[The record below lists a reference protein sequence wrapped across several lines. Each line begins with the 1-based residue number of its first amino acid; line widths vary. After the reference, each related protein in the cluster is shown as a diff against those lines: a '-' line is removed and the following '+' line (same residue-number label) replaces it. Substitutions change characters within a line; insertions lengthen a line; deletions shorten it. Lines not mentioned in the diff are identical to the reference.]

1 MDDATR
7 NSALDLV
14 MAIVAVAALVIGL
27 TSMLLGKIMAWWDAW
42 SVNRSQVVMSPA
54 PTQTMPDQQTDRQ
67 TDHVSGADQWLDRL
81 EVDRT
86 RVTWVELMVYIGY
99 SVGEIRTLLKGDNG
113 AIGTEVE
120 AAKKK
125 LGIVDEPRQ
134 LRVRDEKGER
144 LIPMEVP

>member
-1 MDDATR
+1 MDDVTR

-42 SVNRSQVVMSPA
+42 SVNHSRPVMSPA
-54 PTQTMPDQQTDRQ
+54 PAQTTPDQQTDRQ
-67 TDHVSGADQWLDRL
+67 TDHVSEADQWLDRL

-86 RVTWVELMVYIGY
+86 RTAIIELMVYSGWAT
-99 SVGEIRTLLKGDNG
+99 GEIRSILKGDNNVLG
-113 AIGTEVE
+113 PEIE

-144 LIPMEVP
+144 LIPMEVQ